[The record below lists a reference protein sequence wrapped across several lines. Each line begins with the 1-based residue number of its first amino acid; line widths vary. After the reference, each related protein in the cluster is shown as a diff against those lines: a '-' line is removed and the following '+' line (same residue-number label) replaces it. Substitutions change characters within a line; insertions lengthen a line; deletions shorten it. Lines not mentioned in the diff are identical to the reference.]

1 MPLDKIENIEE
12 YVKTHESLVLHI
24 KNNPVGCIIEE
35 NNENKS
41 KYSLVEK
48 KSEVKASIRGFLN
61 KHEDAGLLMGFK
73 FKIQINNEILEY
85 TSYPN
90 EEFIEAIILNEII
103 FVIDNKMKQMFS
115 CKISTDQFVKK
126 MRRSECLANDGLI
139 YYSEGQAQVVHE
151 RLKTGI
157 VRRD

>member
-35 NNENKS
+35 NEKKIS
-41 KYSLVEK
+41 KYLQIEK
-48 KSEVKASIRGFLN
+48 KSEMKASIRGFLN

-90 EEFIEAIILNEII
+90 EEFIDAIILNEMI
-103 FVIDNKMKQMFS
+103 FVIDNKMKQVFS
-115 CKISTDQFVKK
+115 CKISTDQFVKTK
-126 MRRSECLANDGLI
+126 SELNKFQKILN
-139 YYSEGQAQVVHE
+139 
-151 RLKTGI
+151 K
-157 VRRD
+157 

>member
-1 MPLDKIENIEE
+1 MPIDKIENIEE

-41 KYSLVEK
+41 KYSSIEK

-61 KHEDAGLLMGFK
+61 KHEDVGLLMGFK

-90 EEFIEAIILNEII
+90 EEFIDAIILNEMI
-103 FVIDNKMKQMFS
+103 FVIDNKMKQVFS
-115 CKISTDQFVKK
+115 CKISTDQFVKTK
-126 MRRSECLANDGLI
+126 SELNKFQKILNN
-139 YYSEGQAQVVHE
+139 
-151 RLKTGI
+151 
-157 VRRD
+157 

>member
-1 MPLDKIENIEE
+1 MPLDKIEDTEE
-12 YVKTHESLVLHI
+12 YAKTHESLILHI
-24 KNNPVGCIIEE
+24 KNNPVGCIIEK

-85 TSYPN
+85 KSYPN
-90 EEFIEAIILNEII
+90 EEFIEAIILNEMI

-115 CKISTDQFVKK
+115 CKISTDQFVKTK
-126 MRRSECLANDGLI
+126 SELNKFQKILN
-139 YYSEGQAQVVHE
+139 
-151 RLKTGI
+151 K
-157 VRRD
+157 

>member
-41 KYSLVEK
+41 KYSLIEK

-90 EEFIEAIILNEII
+90 EEFIEAIILNEMI

-115 CKISTDQFVKK
+115 CKISTDQFVKTK
-126 MRRSECLANDGLI
+126 SELNKFQKILN
-139 YYSEGQAQVVHE
+139 
-151 RLKTGI
+151 K
-157 VRRD
+157 

>member
-85 TSYPN
+85 TAYPN
-90 EEFIEAIILNEII
+90 NEFVDAIILNEII
-103 FVIDNKMKQMFS
+103 FIIDNEMKQIFS
-115 CKISTDQFVKK
+115 CKILTDQFVKTK
-126 MRRSECLANDGLI
+126 SEFDKFQKI
-139 YYSEGQAQVVHE
+139 
-151 RLKTGI
+151 LKK
-157 VRRD
+157 

>member
-12 YVKTHESLVLHI
+12 YVKTHESLVLDI

-90 EEFIEAIILNEII
+90 EEFIEAIILNEMI

-115 CKISTDQFVKK
+115 CKISTDQFVKTK
-126 MRRSECLANDGLI
+126 SELNKFQKILN
-139 YYSEGQAQVVHE
+139 
-151 RLKTGI
+151 K
-157 VRRD
+157 

>member
-12 YVKTHESLVLHI
+12 YIKTHELLVLHI

-35 NNENKS
+35 NNDNKI
-41 KYSLVEK
+41 KYLEIEK
-48 KSEVKASIRGFLN
+48 KSDVKASIRGFLN

-115 CKISTDQFVKK
+115 CKISTDQFVKTK
-126 MRRSECLANDGLI
+126 SELNKFQKI
-139 YYSEGQAQVVHE
+139 
-151 RLKTGI
+151 LK
-157 VRRD
+157 D

>member
-24 KNNPVGCIIEE
+24 KNNPVGCIVEE
-35 NNENKS
+35 NEKKIS
-41 KYSLVEK
+41 KYLQMEK
-48 KSEVKASIRGFLN
+48 KLEMKASIRGFLN

-90 EEFIEAIILNEII
+90 EDFIDAIILNEMI
-103 FVIDNKMKQMFS
+103 FVIDKKMKQIFS
-115 CKISTDQFVKK
+115 CKISTDQFVKTK
-126 MRRSECLANDGLI
+126 SELNKFQKIL
-139 YYSEGQAQVVHE
+139 S
-151 RLKTGI
+151 K
-157 VRRD
+157 

>member
-90 EEFIEAIILNEII
+90 EEFIEAIILNEMI

-115 CKISTDQFVKK
+115 CKISTDQFVKTK
-126 MRRSECLANDGLI
+126 SELNKFQTILN
-139 YYSEGQAQVVHE
+139 
-151 RLKTGI
+151 K
-157 VRRD
+157 

>member
-90 EEFIEAIILNEII
+90 EEFIEAIILNEMI
-103 FVIDNKMKQMFS
+103 FVID
-115 CKISTDQFVKK
+115 
-126 MRRSECLANDGLI
+126 
-139 YYSEGQAQVVHE
+139 Y
-151 RLKTGI
+151 
-157 VRRD
+157 

>member
-48 KSEVKASIRGFLN
+48 KSEIKASIRGFLN

-90 EEFIEAIILNEII
+90 EEFIEAIILNEMI

-115 CKISTDQFVKK
+115 CKISTDQFVKTK
-126 MRRSECLANDGLI
+126 SELNKFQKI
-139 YYSEGQAQVVHE
+139 
-151 RLKTGI
+151 LK
-157 VRRD
+157 D